1 MCIHNIFKYLFQ
13 FTAYAAVIAP
23 PGTSATVQGIV
34 AGMDDG
40 LGFAIGSFL
49 GGFLFQTVG
58 GKKSFQIYACLAF
71 ITCIAHILLRP
82 TSTHEIRTAVKESSN
97 DMKERQI
104 EKDIEEEKLNIQST

>member
-1 MCIHNIFKYLFQ
+1 
-13 FTAYAAVIAP
+13 
-23 PGTSATVQGIV
+23 
-34 AGMDDG
+34 MDDG

-82 TSTHEIRTAVKESSN
+82 TSTHEIRTSVKESN
-97 DMKERQI
+97 NERPNEKE
-104 EKDIEEEKLNIQST
+104 IEEQKLNIQGT